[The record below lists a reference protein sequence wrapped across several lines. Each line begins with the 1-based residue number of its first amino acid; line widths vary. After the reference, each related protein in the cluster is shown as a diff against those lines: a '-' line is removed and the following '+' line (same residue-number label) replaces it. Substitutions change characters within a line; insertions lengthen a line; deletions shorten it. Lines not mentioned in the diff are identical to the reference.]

1 MDSESSAV
9 MKKSRDMLIAVVSQY
24 TLTVQE
30 LRVCNFESI
39 YCMSFEEGRER
50 HQKQIGSMEKE
61 RHRGV
66 VKFFRGSFGW
76 LTAATCSDAVGDR
89 DIFLHKNQLNS
100 VP

>member
-1 MDSESSAV
+1 MYAI
-9 MKKSRDMLIAVVSQY
+9 LN
-24 TLTVQE
+24 LFTVC
-30 LRVCNFESI
+30 RSI
-39 YCMSFEEGRER
+39 EKGSER
-50 HQKQIGSMEKE
+50 HHKQIGSMEKE

-100 VP
+100 VPCIYYQTGTLVRILSSFTV

>member
-1 MDSESSAV
+1 
-9 MKKSRDMLIAVVSQY
+9 
-24 TLTVQE
+24 
-30 LRVCNFESI
+30 
-39 YCMSFEEGRER
+39 
-50 HQKQIGSMEKE
+50 MEKE